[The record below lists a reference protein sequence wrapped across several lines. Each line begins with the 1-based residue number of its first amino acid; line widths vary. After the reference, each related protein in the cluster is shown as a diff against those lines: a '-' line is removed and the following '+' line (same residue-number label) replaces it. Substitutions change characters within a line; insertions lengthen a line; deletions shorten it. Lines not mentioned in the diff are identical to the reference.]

1 LLSPLSV
8 RKLKRGGNK
17 LDDLSG
23 HTKPLPGLPWAIY
36 NGAWACHV
44 AGKAWLEEPFM
55 RLLARAVELEPASF
69 AVIPDIVAGGADSL
83 AFSLDWWSRHRNGLA
98 ADASPSWLLA
108 VQDGMTVL
116 EVRRAL
122 ERHRLGGIFVGG
134 SAGPGTPM
142 WKWRTVHD
150 WAELGLELGVRVHVG
165 RVNGERR
172 AALCH
177 DLGVTSIDGS
187 AVSRFAVNGTKMGR
201 SCDGTE
207 PVHPPP
213 GPGRV
218 GLPEALEREIAE
230 LEPVAR
236 HTIAKRR
243 FQLALDAIDP

>member
-1 LLSPLSV
+1 
-8 RKLKRGGNK
+8 
-17 LDDLSG
+17 
-23 HTKPLPGLPWAIY
+23 
-36 NGAWACHV
+36 
-44 AGKAWLEEPFM
+44 
-55 RLLARAVELEPASF
+55 
-69 AVIPDIVAGGADSL
+69 
-83 AFSLDWWSRHRNGLA
+83 
-98 ADASPSWLLA
+98 
-108 VQDGMTVL
+108 MTVL

-134 SAGPGTPM
+134 SAGPGTPK

-172 AALCH
+172 AALCR

-218 GLPEALEREIAE
+218 GLPAALEREIAE